1 MGWEEVVG
9 ILVTLVGLFLTVGK
23 PIIELNKNITT
34 LNVTVS
40 QNSADIKAQKTSAH
54 EAHQK
59 LWEHNDEQDKQ
70 IADHEKRIFVLEQK

>member
-1 MGWEEVVG
+1 MGWEEVIA
-9 ILVTLVGLFLTVGK
+9 ILVTLIGLFFTVGK

-34 LNVTVS
+34 LNVTVK
-40 QNSADIKAQKTSAH
+40 QNSTDIKEQQTKAH

-59 LWEHNDEQDKQ
+59 LWDHNEGQDKQ